1 MAFEGSVL
9 TRQDLIDTYQRLLK
23 DTKLEPKDIWVGA
36 GGASLMHG
44 LRETTNDIDAGC
56 YLDTLHHVARV
67 LRAPIHTYGRAQG
80 YMFDGQK
87 ILHLED
93 YVTDLHEEAREPE
106 DLVMIEGVNVYSLES
121 LLAMKLKLNR
131 PKDQDEI
138 RKLKKLLGRK

>member
-9 TRQDLIDTYQRLLK
+9 TRQDLIEIYQRLLK

-56 YLDTLHHVARV
+56 YLDTLQHVSRV
-67 LRAPIHTYGRAQG
+67 LHSPIRTYGRAQG
-80 YMFDGQK
+80 YLNDNTK
-87 ILHLED
+87 LVHLED

-106 DLVMIEGVNVYSLES
+106 ELVMVEGVYVYSLES
-121 LLAMKLKLNR
+121 LLEMKLKLNR
-131 PKDQDEI
+131 PKDQEEI

>member
-1 MAFEGSVL
+1 MAFKDSVL
-9 TRQDLIDTYQRLLK
+9 TRQDLIETYQRLLK

-44 LRETTNDIDAGC
+44 LRDTTNDIDAGC
-56 YLDTLHHVARV
+56 YLDTLHYVAEK
-67 LRAPIHTYGRAQG
+67 LHAHIEIYGRAQG

-87 ILHLED
+87 LLHLEK
-93 YVTDLHEEAREPE
+93 YVTDLHEESCEPDE
-106 DLVMIEGVNVYSLES
+106 LVMVDGVNVYSLES

-138 RKLKKLLGRK
+138 RKLKVLLKRR